1 MNNDIDIEYFKK
13 KLLHSKD
20 LLEKNLSTI
29 GRKNPDNLE
38 DWEAVPD
45 DDFNRRSADPNKLA
59 DSIEEYESRTAT
71 VKELEISLQE
81 IKRAL
86 EKIEEG
92 TYGICE
98 ISGEK
103 IEKERLEANPAART
117 CKKHLSE
124 E

>member
-1 MNNDIDIEYFKK
+1 MNNDIDIEYFKE

-81 IKRAL
+81 VKRAL
-86 EKIEEG
+86 GKIEEG